1 MNAHKGMVVSGGKSN
16 KTGKLKAV
24 RVAVVVLH
32 YFCYT
37 LHKIA
42 IGMEG
47 EKENKLKVWVVL

>member
-1 MNAHKGMVVSGGKSN
+1 MVVSGGKSN